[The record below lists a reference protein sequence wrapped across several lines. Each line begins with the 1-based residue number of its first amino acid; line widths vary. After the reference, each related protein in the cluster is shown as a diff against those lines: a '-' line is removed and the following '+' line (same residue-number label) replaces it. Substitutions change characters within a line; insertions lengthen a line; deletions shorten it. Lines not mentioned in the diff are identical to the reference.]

1 MRILLITQWFDPEP
15 TFKGLQFAQEL
26 RRQGHE
32 VEVLTGF
39 PNYPGGKLYPGYN
52 VRPFQRET
60 MDGVPVLRVPL
71 YPSHDQS
78 GTKRAANYLSFAVAA
93 VVGSLFL
100 KCPDVAYVYHPPAT
114 VSLPAMVLKAL
125 RGVPFVYDIQDLW
138 PDTLAATGMME
149 RSALLTAVNS
159 WMSRVYRSAAHIT
172 VLSKGFKDTLIERGV
187 PENKLTVIPNW
198 TNETKI
204 QIPAPNPLRAREL
217 GFEHRFNVVFAGT
230 MGKAQALE
238 TVLQAAELLRQSAP
252 QARFVMIGGGVEVG
266 RLQALAR
273 ERQLSNVVFLP
284 RRPPSEIGEI
294 LGMADVLLVHL
305 KDDPLFAIT
314 IPSKT
319 QTYLVAGKPI
329 LMGVRGDAS
338 RMVEQAGAGYSFE
351 PEQPEALA
359 RAVERMMGI
368 SATDRVQMG
377 LDGQAYYYKHLS
389 LHSGTK
395 HFLDVFEA
403 VIRSAR
409 SSDRLKRA
417 LDFIGAGFA
426 LVVFSPVIGA
436 LAVLVRLRLGRPI
449 FFRQMRPGL
458 NGQPFIMC
466 KFRTMT
472 DERGVDGQPLLD
484 SVRLTDFGKFL
495 RATSLDELPSL
506 LNVLLGH
513 MSFVGPRPLLLKYT
527 AFFTVEEARR
537 LEVRPGVTGWAQ
549 INGRNTVSWDERLSL
564 DVWYVDNRSLVLD
577 LKILWL
583 TIMKVFKRQDV
594 VVDPESLMLNL
605 DEERRIRSVTS

>member
-39 PNYPGGKLYPGYN
+39 PNYPGGKVYPGYK

-60 MDGVPVLRVPL
+60 MDGIPVLRVPL

-78 GTKRAANYLSFAVAA
+78 GVRRAANYLSFAAA
-93 VVGSLFL
+93 ATIGSLFL
-100 KCPDVAYVYHPPAT
+100 KRPDVAYVYHPPAT
-114 VSLPAMVLKAL
+114 VSLPAMVLKSL

-149 RSALLTAVNS
+149 RSAVLTAVNG
-159 WMSRVYRSAAHIT
+159 WMNRVYRSAAHIT

-187 PENKLTVIPNW
+187 LESKLTVIPNW
-198 TNETKI
+198 TDETQI
-204 QIPAPNPLRAREL
+204 QMSAPNPLRAREL

-230 MGKAQALE
+230 MGKAQALD
-238 TVLQAAELLRQSAP
+238 TVLQAAELLRLSAP
-252 QARFVMIGGGVEVG
+252 QARFVMIGGGVEVE
-266 RLQALAR
+266 RLQALAL
-273 ERQLSNVVFLP
+273 ERQLPNVVFLP

-294 LGMADVLLVHL
+294 LGMADALLVHL

-319 QTYLVAGKPI
+319 QAYLMAGKPI

-359 RAVERMMGI
+359 RAVERMI
-368 SATDRVQMG
+368 SISSTERVQMG
-377 LDGQAYYYKHLS
+377 LAGQTYYHMHLS

-395 HFLDVFEA
+395 HFLDVFE
-403 VIRSAR
+403 VVVKSAR
-409 SSDRLKRA
+409 SSNRLKRA
-417 LDFIGAGFA
+417 FDFIGAGSA
-426 LVVFSPVIGA
+426 LLIFSPVIGV
-436 LAVLVRLRLGRPI
+436 LAVLIRLRLGRPI
-449 FFRQMRPGL
+449 FFTQMRPGM
-458 NGQPFIMC
+458 NGQSFTIY

-472 DERGVDGQPLLD
+472 DEHGSDGELMPD

-506 LNVLLGH
+506 LNVFLGH
-513 MSFVGPRPLLLKYT
+513 MSLVGPRPLLPRYT

-537 LEVRPGVTGWAQ
+537 LGIRPGITGWAQ
-549 INGRNTVSWDERLSL
+549 INGRNTASWDARLSL
-564 DVWYVDNRSLVLD
+564 DVWYVDNRSFALD

-583 TIMKVFKRQDV
+583 TMLKVFKRQGV
-594 VVDPESLMLNL
+594 VVDPESLMQNL
-605 DEERRIRSVTS
+605 DEERRVRNIS